1 LTSTKA
7 THNAAL
13 QVVSGTTQEDLL
25 LDGALLGSH
34 SGGSAFAVVAS
45 GDVDER
51 AIEHWLLEKRRASCG
66 DSKEG

>member
-1 LTSTKA
+1 MSVKA

-25 LDGALLGSH
+25 LDHGFLGRH
-34 SGGSAFAVVAS
+34 GSSFAVVTS

-51 AIEHWLLEKRRASCG
+51 AIKQRLLGKRRASCG
-66 DSKEG
+66 GSKEG